1 MDLIT
6 GFLAEFF
13 ASTGLA
19 VSTAIV
25 LGVVGA
31 VAVIILS
38 VVLALGRR
46 IDRLEERLMDLRQ
59 IHTTMQETQTDHAH
73 VVSALGSIAGA
84 LPDLE
89 EVKQSLRRAESQQS
103 EVIGTVARVSIDLE
117 SMREVV
123 ATSFPKINTELVT
136 LQESMDDYHSRL
148 EIMQAPLTMLHSE
161 QNKTYKV
168 LKAWNSQ
175 LKDLRE
181 MVAALPSIEKEQAE
195 VRNELTEWK
204 SRFNAASE
212 VLAEFLQS
220 DGLPNERL
228 PTSDAPTTQ

>member
-1 MDLIT
+1 M
-6 GFLAEFF
+6 
-13 ASTGLA
+13 
-19 VSTAIV
+19 
-25 LGVVGA
+25 
-31 VAVIILS
+31 
-38 VVLALGRR
+38 
-46 IDRLEERLMDLRQ
+46 
-59 IHTTMQETQTDHAH
+59 
-73 VVSALGSIAGA
+73 
-84 LPDLE
+84 
-89 EVKQSLRRAESQQS
+89 RRAESQQS

-148 EIMQAPLTMLHSE
+148 EIMQATLTMLHSE

-220 DGLPNERL
+220 DDLPNERL

>member
-1 MDLIT
+1 
-6 GFLAEFF
+6 
-13 ASTGLA
+13 
-19 VSTAIV
+19 
-25 LGVVGA
+25 
-31 VAVIILS
+31 
-38 VVLALGRR
+38 
-46 IDRLEERLMDLRQ
+46 
-59 IHTTMQETQTDHAH
+59 
-73 VVSALGSIAGA
+73 
-84 LPDLE
+84 
-89 EVKQSLRRAESQQS
+89 LRRAESQQS

-148 EIMQAPLTMLHSE
+148 EIMQATLTMLHSE

-175 LKDLRE
+175 FKDLRE

-220 DGLPNERL
+220 DDLPNERL